1 MSTTLF
7 GTDGIRTAVGTPPL
21 TSHDL
26 VTLGSA
32 LGTWF
37 TSYLK
42 AQSIIIAHDT
52 RISCPFIKAALK
64 AGLLSFPLEVH
75 DANVLPTP
83 ALFYHV
89 TQGMYDVGIMITASH
104 NPYSDN
110 GIKIFTKRGK
120 LTADQEKTISDLFYK
135 PLSSPIYTLVG
146 TDHALNNP
154 SYTYTQALFQR
165 CTQQFLKG
173 ITIAVDCANGAYSAL
188 APSVFERL
196 GARVIPLSNTPNGK
210 NINEK
215 CGSLYPNALVKAV
228 QEHHA
233 HIGIA
238 FDGDGDRVTMVGRNG
253 HIASGDDI
261 TALLLNH
268 VVYQQTQDVIGTV
281 MSNQGLELHVRQ
293 QGKVFHRTPVGDKH
307 VLMAMREHKSL
318 IGAEPSG
325 HVILKDF
332 IETADGLFTALR
344 VLQVVVETGN
354 WNLTTFEKMPQVL
367 INMPVK
373 CKKDLS
379 EARYADIINACQ
391 SQLLQGRILV
401 RYSGTEPVLRIM
413 VEDSD
418 AQHAYDIG
426 KALSH
431 QLSKNITEEPA

>member
-1 MSTTLF
+1 MSTLF
-7 GTDGIRTAVGTPPL
+7 GTDGIRAAVGTPPL
-21 TSHDL
+21 TSHHL

-32 LGTWF
+32 LGIWLT
-37 TSYLK
+37 TYLK
-42 AQSIIIAHDT
+42 AQSVIIAHDT

-75 DANVLPTP
+75 DAHVLPTP

-89 TQGMYDVGIMITASH
+89 NQGMYDAGIMITASH

-120 LTADQEKTISDLFYK
+120 LTLDQEKTISDLFYK

-154 SYTYTQALFQR
+154 SYTYNQALFQR

-173 ITIAVDCANGAYSAL
+173 ISIAVDCANGAYSAI
-188 APSVFERL
+188 APSVLERL
-196 GARVIPLSNTPNGK
+196 GARVIAINNTPNGK
-210 NINEK
+210 NINDK
-215 CGSLYPNALVKAV
+215 CGSMHPNGLIKAV

-238 FDGDGDRVTMVGRNG
+238 FDGDGDRVIMVGKNG
-253 HIASGDDI
+253 TVATGDDI
-261 TALLLNH
+261 IALLLQH
-268 VVYQQTQDVIGTV
+268 AAYAQSQDIIGTV
-281 MSNQGLELHVRQ
+281 MSNQGLELHVREQ
-293 QGKVFHRTPVGDKH
+293 NKNFHRTAVGDKN
-307 VLMAMREHKSL
+307 VLLAMREHKSL

-354 WNLTTFEKMPQVL
+354 WDLRTFEKMPQIL

-379 EARYADIINACQ
+379 EAPYAAIIDTCQ

-426 KALSH
+426 KTLSH
-431 QLSKNITEEPA
+431 QLSKSIAEEPA